1 MKSLESERL
10 RYSEALERVLQA
22 LPGAF
27 AKLAEVERVW
37 LIGSAAQGRRDL
49 CTDIDLIVVL
59 RSTDDPR
66 PLPRAARWRGRRDGA
81 PAPEGRKPMSAAVK
95 YLETRNAFGEALLE
109 LAAQDKDI
117 VALTADLPG
126 STRLSWFKEK
136 FPERFFDFG
145 VAEAN
150 MMSAAAGLALSGKKP
165 FVSTFAIFVE
175 KAFEQIRQTIA
186 YNNLPVKI
194 VATHGGITVGEDGA
208 SHQTVE
214 DIAVMRAL
222 PNMTVIVPADYYET
236 KSAILAIAS
245 HPGPCYVRLA
255 RAAFPVVFDEE
266 YSFELGRARV
276 VRAGTDV
283 TIFAC
288 GLMLFYSL
296 RAAELLEREGISAQV
311 VNVSTIKPLDPN
323 VITYAKITGRAVSVE
338 EHSVIGGLGGA
349 LAEALGEHA
358 IPLVRVGIQDK
369 FGQSG
374 KPEQLLAHYGLT
386 PEKIAEAARRVLARS
401 T

>member
-1 MKSLESERL
+1 
-10 RYSEALERVLQA
+10 
-22 LPGAF
+22 
-27 AKLAEVERVW
+27 
-37 LIGSAAQGRRDL
+37 
-49 CTDIDLIVVL
+49 
-59 RSTDDPR
+59 
-66 PLPRAARWRGRRDGA
+66 
-81 PAPEGRKPMSAAVK
+81 MSAQAVRF
-95 YLETRNAFGEALLE
+95 LETRNAFGEALLE
-109 LAAQDKDI
+109 LAAQDSEI

-194 VATHGGITVGEDGA
+194 IATHGGITVGEDGA
-208 SHQTVE
+208 SHQTVA

-236 KSAILAIAS
+236 KKAIYAIYN
-245 HPGPCYVRLA
+245 HPGPVYVRLA
-255 RAAFPVVFDEE
+255 RAAFPVVFDE
-266 YSFELGRARV
+266 SVTFAVGQAKLVRPGR
-276 VRAGTDV
+276 DV

-296 RAAELLEREGISAQV
+296 QAAELLQREGISAQV
-311 VNVSTIKPLDPN
+311 VNVSTIKPLDEQ
-323 VITYAKITGRAVSVE
+323 ILSYAQATGCAVSVE

-349 LAEALGEHA
+349 LAEMLCEHA
-358 IPLVRVGIQDK
+358 IPLVRVGIPDT

-374 KPEQLLAHYGLT
+374 KPEELLAHYGLT
-386 PEKIAEAARRVLARS
+386 AEKIAEAARRVRERPSPLHPSPSEGRGAGGEGHAGSPLQRADIC
-401 T
+401 

>member
-1 MKSLESERL
+1 M
-10 RYSEALERVLQA
+10 
-22 LPGAF
+22 
-27 AKLAEVERVW
+27 
-37 LIGSAAQGRRDL
+37 
-49 CTDIDLIVVL
+49 
-59 RSTDDPR
+59 
-66 PLPRAARWRGRRDGA
+66 A
-81 PAPEGRKPMSAAVK
+81 PAVT

-126 STRLSWFKEK
+126 STRLNWFKEK

-236 KSAILAIAS
+236 KKAIYAVYKHS
-245 HPGPCYVRLA
+245 GPVYVRLA
-255 RAAFPVVFDEE
+255 RAAFPVVFDE
-266 YSFELGRARV
+266 SVTFEIGRAQI
-276 VRAGTDV
+276 VRPGTDV

-296 RAAELLEREGISAQV
+296 RAAELLEREKISAQV
-311 VNVSTIKPLDPN
+311 VNVSTIKPLDQRA
-323 VITYAKITGRAVSVE
+323 IDYAQATGCAVSVE

-349 LAEALGEHA
+349 LAEILSEHA
-358 IPLVRVGIQDK
+358 IPLVRVGILDK

-386 PEKIAEAARRVLARS
+386 AEKIAEAARRSMKL
-401 T
+401 TT

>member
-1 MKSLESERL
+1 MM
-10 RYSEALERVLQA
+10 
-22 LPGAF
+22 
-27 AKLAEVERVW
+27 LA
-37 LIGSAAQGRRDL
+37 
-49 CTDIDLIVVL
+49 
-59 RSTDDPR
+59 
-66 PLPRAARWRGRRDGA
+66 A

-358 IPLVRVGIQDK
+358 IPLVRVGIPDK

>member
-1 MKSLESERL
+1 MSTKTPPPTPPRHGEGSVRL
-10 RYSEALERVLQA
+10 
-22 LPGAF
+22 
-27 AKLAEVERVW
+27 
-37 LIGSAAQGRRDL
+37 
-49 CTDIDLIVVL
+49 
-59 RSTDDPR
+59 
-66 PLPRAARWRGRRDGA
+66 
-81 PAPEGRKPMSAAVK
+81 
-95 YLETRNAFGEALLE
+95 LETRNAFGEALLE
-109 LAAQDKDI
+109 LAAQDRDI
-117 VALTADLPG
+117 VGLTADLPG

-194 VATHGGITVGEDGA
+194 IATHGGITVGEDGA

-222 PNMTVIVPADYYET
+222 PNMTVIVPADYYEA
-236 KSAILAIAS
+236 KKAIYAIYE
-245 HPGPCYVRLA
+245 HPGPVYVRLA
-255 RAAFPVVFDEE
+255 RAAFPVVFDE
-266 YSFELGRARV
+266 SVTFEIGRAQL
-276 VRAGTDV
+276 VRPGTDV

-296 RAAELLEREGISAQV
+296 RAAELLEREKISAQV
-311 VNVSTIKPLDPN
+311 VNVSTIKPLDPR
-323 VITYAKITGRAVSVE
+323 VIDYAKATGCAVSAE
-338 EHSVIGGLGGA
+338 EHSIIGGLGGA
-349 LAEALGEHA
+349 LAEVLSEHA
-358 IPLVRVGIQDK
+358 IPLVRVGILDK

-386 PEKIAEAARRVLARS
+386 AEKIAEAARRSRELGHLRS
-401 T
+401 

>member
-1 MKSLESERL
+1 M
-10 RYSEALERVLQA
+10 
-22 LPGAF
+22 
-27 AKLAEVERVW
+27 
-37 LIGSAAQGRRDL
+37 
-49 CTDIDLIVVL
+49 
-59 RSTDDPR
+59 STQTVR
-66 PLPRAARWRGRRDGA
+66 F
-81 PAPEGRKPMSAAVK
+81 
-95 YLETRNAFGEALLE
+95 LETRNAFGEALLE
-109 LAAQDKDI
+109 LAAKDRDI

-214 DIAVMRAL
+214 DIAIMRAL

-236 KSAILAIAS
+236 KKAIYTVYNHS
-245 HPGPCYVRLA
+245 GPAYVRVA
-255 RAAFPVVFDEE
+255 RAAFPVVFDE
-266 YSFELGRARV
+266 SVTFEIGQAKL
-276 VRAGTDV
+276 VRPGTNV

-296 RAAELLEREGISAQV
+296 QAAELLAQEKISAQV
-311 VNVSTIKPLDPN
+311 VNVATVKPLDAR
-323 VITYAKITGRAVSVE
+323 VVDYARATGCAVSVE
-338 EHSVIGGLGGA
+338 EHSIIGGLGGA
-349 LAEALGEHA
+349 LAEVLSEHA
-358 IPLVRVGIQDK
+358 IPLVRVGVQDR

-386 PEKIAEAARRVLARS
+386 AERIAEAARRVSRG
-401 T
+401 

>member
-1 MKSLESERL
+1 M
-10 RYSEALERVLQA
+10 
-22 LPGAF
+22 
-27 AKLAEVERVW
+27 
-37 LIGSAAQGRRDL
+37 
-49 CTDIDLIVVL
+49 
-59 RSTDDPR
+59 STPI
-66 PLPRAARWRGRRDGA
+66 PPHHG
-81 PAPEGRKPMSAAVK
+81 VK
-95 YLETRNAFGEALLE
+95 FLETRNAFGEALVE
-109 LAAQDKDI
+109 LGAQDKDI

-136 FPERFFDFG
+136 FPERFLDFG

-186 YNNLPVKI
+186 YNKLPVKI
-194 VATHGGITVGEDGA
+194 IATHGGITVGEDGA

-236 KSAILAIAS
+236 KSAIFAIADYA
-245 HPGPCYVRLA
+245 GPVYMRLA
-255 RAAFPVVFDEE
+255 RAAFPVVFDES
-266 YSFELGRARV
+266 YRFELGRAHV
-276 VRAGTDV
+276 VRPGTDV

-296 RAAELLEREGISAQV
+296 QAAELLERERVSAQV
-311 VNVSTIKPLDPN
+311 VNVSTIKPLDRR
-323 VITYAKITGRAVSVE
+323 VVDYATMTGCAVSVE

-349 LAEALGEHA
+349 IAEILCEHA
-358 IPLVRVGIQDK
+358 IPLVRVGVPDT

-374 KPEQLLAHYGLT
+374 KPEQLLATYGLT
-386 PEKIAEAARRVLARS
+386 AEKIAEAARHTLRRRTS
-401 T
+401 GTP

>member
-1 MKSLESERL
+1 MRERGSE
-10 RYSEALERVLQA
+10 
-22 LPGAF
+22 
-27 AKLAEVERVW
+27 
-37 LIGSAAQGRRDL
+37 
-49 CTDIDLIVVL
+49 
-59 RSTDDPR
+59 
-66 PLPRAARWRGRRDGA
+66 
-81 PAPEGRKPMSAAVK
+81 MSAQASSRSPSPERGAEGGVR

-109 LAAQDKDI
+109 LAAKDTDI

-136 FPERFFDFG
+136 FSERFFDFG

-194 VATHGGITVGEDGA
+194 IATHGGITVGEDGA

-236 KSAILAIAS
+236 KQAIYAVYN
-245 HPGPCYVRLA
+245 HPGPAYVRLA
-255 RAAFPVVFDEE
+255 RAAFPVVFDEN
-266 YSFELGRARV
+266 YQFELGKAKL
-276 VRAGTDV
+276 VRPGTDV
-283 TIFAC
+283 TIFSC

-296 RAAELLEREGISAQV
+296 HAAELLERERISAQV
-311 VNVSTIKPLDPN
+311 VNVSTIKPLDPT
-323 VITYAKITGRAVSVE
+323 VIAYAGATGCAISVE

-349 LAEALGEHA
+349 LAELLCEHGL
-358 IPLVRVGIQDK
+358 PLVRVGILDR

-374 KPEQLLAHYGLT
+374 KPDALLAHYGLT
-386 PEKIAEAARRVLARS
+386 AEKIAEAARRVCRVRS
-401 T
+401 PAPSEGAG

>member
-1 MKSLESERL
+1 MNSKTPAHEGS
-10 RYSEALERVLQA
+10 Q
-22 LPGAF
+22 
-27 AKLAEVERVW
+27 EV
-37 LIGSAAQGRRDL
+37 
-49 CTDIDLIVVL
+49 
-59 RSTDDPR
+59 
-66 PLPRAARWRGRRDGA
+66 RW
-81 PAPEGRKPMSAAVK
+81 
-95 YLETRNAFGEALLE
+95 LETRNAFGEALLE
-109 LAAQDKDI
+109 LAAKDKEI

-194 VATHGGITVGEDGA
+194 IATHGGVTVGEDGA

-222 PNMTVIVPADYYET
+222 PHMTVIVPADYYET
-236 KSAILAIAS
+236 KKAIYAIYEHA
-245 HPGPCYVRLA
+245 GPVYVRLA
-255 RAAFPVVFDEE
+255 RAAFPVVFDESV
-266 YSFELGRARV
+266 SFEIGRAHV
-276 VRAGTDV
+276 VRPGRDV

-288 GLMLFYSL
+288 GLMLYYS
-296 RAAELLEREGISAQV
+296 RQAAQLLEREGISAQV
-311 VNVSTIKPLDPN
+311 VNVSTIKPLDQR
-323 VITYAKITGRAVSVE
+323 VIDYAKATGCAVSAE

-349 LAEALGEHA
+349 LAEILSEHA
-358 IPLVRVGIQDK
+358 IPLVRVGILDK

-386 PEKIAEAARRVLARS
+386 AEKIAEAARRVWELAHLS
-401 T
+401 A

>member
-1 MKSLESERL
+1 
-10 RYSEALERVLQA
+10 
-22 LPGAF
+22 
-27 AKLAEVERVW
+27 
-37 LIGSAAQGRRDL
+37 
-49 CTDIDLIVVL
+49 
-59 RSTDDPR
+59 
-66 PLPRAARWRGRRDGA
+66 
-81 PAPEGRKPMSAAVK
+81 MSAAVK

-266 YSFELGRARV
+266 YSFELGRAR
-276 VRAGTDV
+276 RARGHRRDD
-283 TIFAC
+283 
-288 GLMLFYSL
+288 LRL
-296 RAAELLEREGISAQV
+296 RADALLQ
-311 VNVSTIKPLDPN
+311 PQ
-323 VITYAKITGRAVSVE
+323 
-338 EHSVIGGLGGA
+338 GG
-349 LAEALGEHA
+349 
-358 IPLVRVGIQDK
+358 
-369 FGQSG
+369 
-374 KPEQLLAHYGLT
+374 
-386 PEKIAEAARRVLARS
+386 
-401 T
+401 

>member
-1 MKSLESERL
+1 MSMET
-10 RYSEALERVLQA
+10 
-22 LPGAF
+22 P
-27 AKLAEVERVW
+27 
-37 LIGSAAQGRRDL
+37 
-49 CTDIDLIVVL
+49 
-59 RSTDDPR
+59 P
-66 PLPRAARWRGRRDGA
+66 
-81 PAPEGRKPMSAAVK
+81 PAPGQGVRF
-95 YLETRNAFGEALLE
+95 LETRNAFGEALLE
-109 LAAQDKDI
+109 LAAKDRDI

-136 FPERFFDFG
+136 FLERFFDFG

-266 YSFELGRARV
+266 YSFELGAGARRARGHRRDDLRL
-276 VRAGTDV
+276 RADALLQPSGRLSFWSARGSPPKWST
-283 TIFAC
+283 
-288 GLMLFYSL
+288 SL
-296 RAAELLEREGISAQV
+296 RSSP
-311 VNVSTIKPLDPN
+311 STP
-323 VITYAKITGRAVSVE
+323 T
-338 EHSVIGGLGGA
+338 
-349 LAEALGEHA
+349 
-358 IPLVRVGIQDK
+358 
-369 FGQSG
+369 
-374 KPEQLLAHYGLT
+374 
-386 PEKIAEAARRVLARS
+386 
-401 T
+401 

>member
-1 MKSLESERL
+1 M
-10 RYSEALERVLQA
+10 
-22 LPGAF
+22 
-27 AKLAEVERVW
+27 
-37 LIGSAAQGRRDL
+37 
-49 CTDIDLIVVL
+49 
-59 RSTDDPR
+59 STQTVR
-66 PLPRAARWRGRRDGA
+66 F
-81 PAPEGRKPMSAAVK
+81 
-95 YLETRNAFGEALLE
+95 LETRNAFGEALLE
-109 LAAQDKDI
+109 LAAKDRDI

-194 VATHGGITVGEDGA
+194 IATHGGITVGEDGA

-236 KSAILAIAS
+236 KKAIYAVYE
-245 HPGPCYVRLA
+245 HPGPVYVRLA
-255 RAAFPVVFDEE
+255 RAAFPVVFDE
-266 YSFELGRARV
+266 SVNFEIGKAQV
-276 VRAGTDV
+276 VRPGTDV

-296 RAAELLEREGISAQV
+296 QAAQLLEQEKISAQV
-311 VNVSTIKPLDPN
+311 VNVSTIKPVDQK
-323 VITYAKITGRAVSVE
+323 VIDYAKVTGCAVSVE

-349 LAEALGEHA
+349 LAEVLCEHA
-358 IPLVRVGIQDK
+358 IPLVRVGIQDR

-386 PEKIAEAARRVLARS
+386 AERIAEAARRSLALAR
-401 T
+401 

>member
-1 MKSLESERL
+1 MRTPTV
-10 RYSEALERVLQA
+10 R
-22 LPGAF
+22 
-27 AKLAEVERVW
+27 
-37 LIGSAAQGRRDL
+37 
-49 CTDIDLIVVL
+49 
-59 RSTDDPR
+59 
-66 PLPRAARWRGRRDGA
+66 
-81 PAPEGRKPMSAAVK
+81 

-109 LAAQDKDI
+109 LAAKDNDI

-194 VATHGGITVGEDGA
+194 IATHGGITVGEDGA

-222 PNMTVIVPADYYET
+222 PNMTVIVPADYYEA
-236 KSAILAIAS
+236 KSAIYAIYNYS
-245 HPGPCYVRLA
+245 GPVYVRLA
-255 RAAFPVVFDEE
+255 RAAFPVVFDEN
-266 YSFELGRARV
+266 YRFELGRAKV

-296 RAAELLEREGISAQV
+296 EAAELLAREKLSAQV
-311 VNVSTIKPLDPN
+311 VNVSTIKPLDQR
-323 VITYAKITGRAVSVE
+323 VIDYAKATGCAVSAE

-349 LAEALGEHA
+349 LAEVLSEHA
-358 IPLVRVGIQDK
+358 IPFVRVGIADK

-386 PEKIAEAARRVLARS
+386 AEKIAEAAYKIWQAR
-401 T
+401 

>member
-1 MKSLESERL
+1 
-10 RYSEALERVLQA
+10 
-22 LPGAF
+22 
-27 AKLAEVERVW
+27 
-37 LIGSAAQGRRDL
+37 
-49 CTDIDLIVVL
+49 
-59 RSTDDPR
+59 
-66 PLPRAARWRGRRDGA
+66 
-81 PAPEGRKPMSAAVK
+81 MSIK
-95 YLETRNAFGEALLE
+95 FLETRNAFGEALLE
-109 LAAQDKDI
+109 LAAKDNDI

-126 STRLSWFKEK
+126 STRLNWFKEK

-194 VATHGGITVGEDGA
+194 IATHGGITVGEDGA

-222 PNMTVIVPADYYET
+222 PNMTVIVPADYYEA
-236 KSAILAIAS
+236 KKAIYAVYN
-245 HPGPCYVRLA
+245 HPGPVYVRLA
-255 RAAFPVVFDEE
+255 RAAFPVVFDE
-266 YSFELGRARV
+266 SITFEIGKAQI
-276 VRAGTDV
+276 VRPGSDV

-296 RAAELLEREGISAQV
+296 QAAALLERDKIFAQV
-311 VNVSTIKPLDPN
+311 VNVSTIKPLDQK
-323 VITYAKITGRAVSVE
+323 VIEYAQATGCAVSVE

-349 LAEALGEHA
+349 LAELLCEHA
-358 IPLVRVGIQDK
+358 IPLVRVGISDK

-374 KPEQLLAHYGLT
+374 KPEQLLVHYGLT
-386 PEKIAEAARRVLARS
+386 AEKIAEAARHSRMLKHPA
-401 T
+401 